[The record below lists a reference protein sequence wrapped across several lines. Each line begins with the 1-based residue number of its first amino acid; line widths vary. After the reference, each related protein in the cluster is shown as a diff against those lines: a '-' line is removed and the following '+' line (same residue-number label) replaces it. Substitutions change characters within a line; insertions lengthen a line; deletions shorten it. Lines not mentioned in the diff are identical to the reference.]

1 MLNVWK
7 VPAPLPG
14 PGSDSEAEAQADVR
28 RPRAEAAR
36 TYDRLSRFYDY
47 TEGLFERR
55 HQDIGL
61 GELAAQP
68 GEQVLEIGYG
78 TGRCLVAIARSV
90 GPRGKVAGID
100 ISAGMCEVTRKR
112 LRRKGLSER
121 VDLRVGDAVQLPF
134 EDGSFD
140 AIFSS
145 FCLELFAAADVPN
158 LLGECRRVLRPGG
171 RIVVVSMVSTSHLG
185 TVTRVYLW
193 GHEHFPRFVDCRP
206 IPLEKWLVRA
216 GFRPDRVLRSG
227 LFGLPVAVAKAT
239 LATPQQPTK
248 PAP

>member
-1 MLNVWK
+1 MT
-7 VPAPLPG
+7 PFRSA
-14 PGSDSEAEAQADVR
+14 DSESESDAQTDVR

-36 TYDRLSRFYDY
+36 TYDRLSRFYDL
-47 TEGLFERR
+47 TEGFFERR

-68 GEQVLEIGYG
+68 GEQILEIGYG

-112 LRRKGLSER
+112 LRRKGLSDR

-145 FCLELFAAADVPN
+145 FCLELFAAADVPI

-171 RIVVVSMVSTSHLG
+171 RIVVVSMVSTAHTG

-193 GHEHFPRFVDCRP
+193 GHEHFPRLIDCRP
-206 IPLEKWLVRA
+206 IPLEAWLGQA
-216 GFRPDRVLRSG
+216 GFRPDRVLRSR
-227 LFGLPVAVAKAT
+227 LFRLPVAVAKAT
-239 LATPQQPTK
+239 L
-248 PAP
+248 PAPQKVPSE

>member
-1 MLNVWK
+1 MLNGRQ
-7 VPAPLPG
+7 VPPTSPG
-14 PGSDSEAEAQADVR
+14 PGSDGESGAQADVR

-36 TYDRLSRFYDY
+36 TYDRLSRFYDF
-47 TEGLFERR
+47 TEGFFERR
-55 HQDIGL
+55 HQDMGL

-100 ISAGMCEVTRKR
+100 ISSGMCEVTRKR
-112 LRRKGLSER
+112 LRRKGLSDR
-121 VDLRVGDAVQLPF
+121 VDLRVRDAVQLPY

-145 FCLELFAAADVPN
+145 FCLELFAAADVPV

-171 RIVVVSMVSTSHLG
+171 RIVVVSILSTSHLG

-193 GHEHFPRFVDCRP
+193 GHEHFPRLVDCRP
-206 IPLEKWLVRA
+206 IPLEAWLVRA
-216 GFRPDRVLRSG
+216 GFRPARVLRSR

-239 LATPQQPTK
+239 LVDPSSP
-248 PAP
+248 